1 MRALHLLSFATGGVG
16 FVVSFGL
23 LLAGISVI
31 SWFTRFLPRWLVWL
45 GLIAAGIA
53 EISSLSLLFG
63 FVGYLLPAARFA
75 GLVWLVAAGFLLP
88 RSRADAHKNRG
99 RQLAA

>member
-23 LLAGISVI
+23 LLARISVI
-31 SWFTRFLPRWLVWL
+31 SWFTKFLPRWLVWL
-45 GLIAAGIA
+45 GLIVAGIA

-63 FVGYLLPAARFA
+63 PVGYLLPAARF
-75 GLVWLVAAGFLLP
+75 GLVAVGFLLP

>member
-1 MRALHLLSFATGGVG
+1 
-16 FVVSFGL
+16 
-23 LLAGISVI
+23 
-31 SWFTRFLPRWLVWL
+31 LPRWLVWL
-45 GLIAAGIA
+45 GLIVAGVA

-63 FVGYLLPAARFA
+63 PVGYLLPVARFG
-75 GLVWLVAAGFLLP
+75 GLVWLVAAGFLQP